1 MSCSYL
7 SGCLSFAHV
16 IGDRSAPDHPRII
29 WEFIWMEQLRLLTFG
44 GLNLLVGGQATTG
57 SATRRRRLA
66 LLALLALARDR
77 GLNRDKVQAYL
88 WPESDTEQARH
99 GLNQLVYFQRRHLDS
114 EDLFLGKKTLRLNQ
128 SLITTDVWD
137 FEDALDAGT
146 PDVAVRF
153 YAGSFLDGFFL
164 RGAPGF
170 ERWADEQRKRLAER
184 CARAFALLAAAA
196 GTARQAVEW
205 WRRAADLNPYDTDT
219 VLRLA
224 TAWVAIGD
232 RAAAVRCARQHADLL
247 RAELDLPPDAKVM
260 RMIEQLRD
268 GSGTG

>member
-1 MSCSYL
+1 
-7 SGCLSFAHV
+7 
-16 IGDRSAPDHPRII
+16 
-29 WEFIWMEQLRLLTFG
+29 MEPLRLLTFG
-44 GLNLLVGGQATTG
+44 GLNVLVSGHATTG

-88 WPESDTEQARH
+88 WPESDTAQARH

-128 SLITTDVWD
+128 TLITADVWD
-137 FEDALDAGT
+137 FEDAIDAGAHE
-146 PDVAVRF
+146 VAVRL
-153 YAGSFLDGFFL
+153 YTGSFLDGFFL

-184 CARAFALLAAAA
+184 CARAFGLLAAAA
-196 GTARQAVEW
+196 VTRGDRHQAVEW
-205 WRRAADLNPYDTDT
+205 WRCASELNPYDTDT

-224 TAWVAIGD
+224 EAWVAIGD
-232 RAAAVRCARQHADLL
+232 RAAAVRCAQQHADLL
-247 RAELDLPPDAKVM
+247 RTERDLPPDASVV
-260 RMIEQLRD
+260 RMIEQLRA
-268 GSGTG
+268 GAAPG